1 MPHRDLVADE
11 RRVRVAHHMDDA
23 TILDVGAVLTDLDI
37 VVPSATRVPVVLTDL
52 DIDADHLCAVVYERR
67 GCHAREARAMGP
79 EHRRKLYVEQ
89 AVASVQRPAK
99 WPVS

>member
-37 VVPSATRVPVVLTDL
+37 
-52 DIDADHLCAVVYERR
+52 ADHLCAVVYERR